1 MWPCIFGRYT
11 NIIAAQIHL
20 QCVSIKPSSQIKVT
34 FSFQFQNYLFSTN
47 LCRILWNKR
56 ITYTFMD
63 SKYFLLYIFSSVK
76 FWVSIDKDVL
86 STENVDHGN
95 RLCQVCVWYSTAAGA
110 WDREGWW
117 LHCDSLP
124 LTGPFRYLVIISNH
138 QQRYHNHYL
147 SPPSESS
154 SPTSTW

>member
-1 MWPCIFGRYT
+1 MYIWEVHKYNRCSNPFAMCEHQTFVIDLSD
-11 NIIAAQIHL
+11 L
-20 QCVSIKPSSQIKVT
+20 QFSISKSPLLNKA
-34 FSFQFQNYLFSTN
+34 YH
-47 LCRILWNKR
+47 CRILWNKR
-56 ITYTFMD
+56 IAFTFMD
-63 SKYFLLYIFSSVK
+63 SKYFLLYIFSLVK
-76 FWVSIDKDVL
+76 FWVSIHKDVL

-95 RLCQVCVWYSTAAGA
+95 RLRQVCLWYATAAGA

-124 LTGPFRYLVIISNH
+124 LTGPFRYLVIISHH
-138 QQRYHNHYL
+138 QQWYRNHYL